1 MGSKQCTKCRLVKD
15 EAAFAVD
22 RRRGRRSACRACE
35 STKRTHLDVAH
46 AEHRVA
52 QEKRD
57 LRREH
62 AALLDENT
70 RLRCLVDELRVATRP
85 ANILVYKQP
94 KWERVDAV
102 ACAIASDWHV
112 EEEVVPAAVHG
123 LNEYNLDVARRRS
136 EFFFKNWLRLTDIMA
151 RETKIKTMFLAGLGD
166 FFSGWIHPELLAANL
181 LAPGAA
187 ARFCKGLFI
196 SGIEYLLKNSDYRL
210 EGVLI
215 PGNHGRMTDQ
225 VHHSDPTGTSL
236 ETVMYDGICDRFHAN
251 PRVNLE
257 VSEHAMRYRQF
268 FERFNMRM
276 IHGYEVKFGG
286 GVGGI
291 TIPIKKA
298 LAQWNGAVK
307 ADLTVMGHFHQLHD
321 GGDFLANGSLIGYNT
336 YAQAIKAQY
345 EEPRQA
351 FFMIHARNGGQKS
364 VTAPIWLDDQ
374 HHAGKK

>member
-1 MGSKQCTKCRLVKD
+1 
-15 EAAFAVD
+15 
-22 RRRGRRSACRACE
+22 
-35 STKRTHLDVAH
+35 
-46 AEHRVA
+46 
-52 QEKRD
+52 
-57 LRREH
+57 
-62 AALLDENT
+62 
-70 RLRCLVDELRVATRP
+70 
-85 ANILVYKQP
+85 
-94 KWERVDAV
+94 
-102 ACAIASDWHV
+102 
-112 EEEVVPAAVHG
+112 
-123 LNEYNLDVARRRS
+123 
-136 EFFFKNWLRLTDIMA
+136 
-151 RETKIKTMFLAGLGD
+151 
-166 FFSGWIHPELLAANL
+166 
-181 LAPGAA
+181 
-187 ARFCKGLFI
+187 
-196 SGIEYLLKNSDYRL
+196 
-210 EGVLI
+210 
-215 PGNHGRMTDQ
+215 
-225 VHHSDPTGTSL
+225 
-236 ETVMYDGICDRFHAN
+236 
-251 PRVNLE
+251 
-257 VSEHAMRYRQF
+257 MRYRQF